1 MIDYHNST
9 NFHEFSPDGKLR
21 IYLYLLLESITFA
34 FDKHFFTMRGLYF
47 ITIIVIIMLGVVH
60 SALSFKKYEHF
71 SAEGFWFFSAGLAL
85 IFAGIANLMHYQLQL
100 PLSFRYCI
108 IINVLLVGFTVLLA
122 VKVHLPTT
130 LLVAFF
136 SVLMTFLLLINK

>member
-1 MIDYHNST
+1 
-9 NFHEFSPDGKLR
+9 
-21 IYLYLLLESITFA
+21 
-34 FDKHFFTMRGLYF
+34 MRSLYF

-108 IINVLLVGFTVLLA
+108 IINVLLVVFTVLLA

-130 LLVAFF
+130 LLVASF
-136 SVLMTFLLLINK
+136 SVLMTFLILINK